1 MGTVQRTRRGP
12 WTSTTV
18 VSVDMFAS
26 EGKRDALGCGA
37 EAEDLTSFTPAG
49 NPSFRKPSRD
59 ARAISRADPFD
70 GSSAWAWTSKAC
82 PLGSGLEPTEHFKME
97 RSISKWLESELAA
110 RFGMGSAR

>member
-49 NPSFRKPSRD
+49 NPPFRKPSRD

-70 GSSAWAWTSKAC
+70 GSSASAWTSKAC
-82 PLGSGLEPTEHFKME
+82 PPGSGLEPTAHIKIDWSM
-97 RSISKWLESELAA
+97 STCLESELAA
-110 RFGMGSAR
+110 ARAGVDC